1 MSSPNTFAIGC
12 AAGFSGDR
20 LDVAEPV
27 VDTLIELG
35 LPAAIM
41 FETLAERTLALAQ
54 LARQRDPEQGYEPKL
69 RELIEPILAKCVRH
83 NIPILGN
90 FGAANPLAAAR
101 LVAALG
107 RESNL
112 PPFQIAI
119 LEGDDIRVY
128 TDSVHQGEEL
138 PPFPLEAAINNR
150 GVPESWQLIESDSSL
165 PANPTQIITANAYLG
180 AAEIAEALRQGAL
193 VVVTGRVADPA
204 LALGPLLWH
213 FDWALDDW
221 DKLAAGIL
229 AGHLLECGSQV
240 SGGYFADP
248 GFKDVP
254 DMANIGFPIAE
265 VSTDGEIIIGKAHH
279 TGGLVSEQTVKEQL
293 LYEIHDPS
301 AYLTPDVVL
310 DITQVRVRE
319 LEPNRVLVQGAH
331 GKPRPETLK
340 TTLSFG
346 IGWLGEG
353 EISYAGPNALARAQ
367 LAAQVLRERIKRR
380 EIPVRYRID
389 LIGVASVHDSDDSAL
404 LASLPP
410 ELDHNDV
417 RVRLAAAGTDKAA
430 AENAAREVLALYCD
444 GPAGGG
450 GVRWNVTQ
458 RIGTQSYLVPREQVN
473 PRLRFLSSHHNDPA
487 PL

>member
-1 MSSPNTFAIGC
+1 MNQHDTFCIGC

-35 LPAAIM
+35 QPAAIM

-54 LARQRDPEQGYEPKL
+54 LARQRDPQQGFEPKL

-83 NIPILGN
+83 DIPIIGN

-101 LVAALG
+101 LIAILG
-107 RESNL
+107 REQNL

-119 LEGDDIRVY
+119 LGGDDIR
-128 TDSVHQGEEL
+128 DQL
-138 PPFPLEAAINNR
+138 A
-150 GVPESWQLIESDSSL
+150 PERWQIIESDSNL
-165 PANPTQIITANAYLG
+165 PADPTQIITANVYLG
-180 AAEIAEALRQGAL
+180 AADIAEALRQGAL

-221 DKLAAGIL
+221 DRLAAGTL

-265 VSTDGEIIIGKAHH
+265 VSANGAIIIGKAHN
-279 TGGLVSEQTVKEQL
+279 TGGLVSAQTVKEQI
-293 LYEIHDPS
+293 LYEIHDPA

-310 DITQVRVRE
+310 DITEVSVRE
-319 LEPNRVLVQGAH
+319 LEPNRVLVQGAR
-331 GKPRPETLK
+331 GKPRPDTFK
-340 TTLSFG
+340 ATLSFG
-346 IGWLGEG
+346 SGWLGEG
-353 EISYAGPNALARAQ
+353 EISYAGPNAIARAQ
-367 LAAQVLRERIKRR
+367 LAAQVLRERIQRR
-380 EIPVRYRID
+380 KIPVRFRID
-389 LIGVASVHDSDDSAL
+389 LIGVASVHDSDDGAL

-417 RVRLAAAGTDKAA
+417 RVRLAAAGSDKEA

-450 GVRWNVTQ
+450 GVRWQLTQ
-458 RIGTQSYLVPREQVN
+458 RIGTQSYLVPCEDVR
-473 PRLRFLSSHHNDPA
+473 PRLRFLNSQA